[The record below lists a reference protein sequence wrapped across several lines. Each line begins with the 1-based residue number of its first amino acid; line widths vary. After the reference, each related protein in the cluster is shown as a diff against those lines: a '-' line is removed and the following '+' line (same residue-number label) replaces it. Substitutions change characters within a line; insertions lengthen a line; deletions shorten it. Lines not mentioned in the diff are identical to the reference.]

1 MSQSSALVDALRSV
15 EVGAPQSFRNLT
27 LLPLVAGVQH
37 EPGYVTLDEALTDGA
52 VEITELGKGGT
63 VPELSLRNN
72 GARPVLLLD
81 GEELIGAKQNRVLNL
96 TILVAAH
103 SKVVIPVS
111 CVEAGRWSRVSN
123 RFAAAPRAQ
132 FAEGRAAK
140 MRQVTESLQSVGARR
155 SNQGEVWRAIEDKA
169 VRLGAHS
176 ATNAM
181 SAMFDQLESSVDD
194 FVRAFPPQP
203 HQAGAIFT
211 ISGRIVGL
219 ELFDAPATWRKLAA
233 KLIRSYAVDAI
244 DRAGEPAVTDAPE
257 VGAFLDSIS
266 SSDAYSFPAVGLGAD
281 VRVSGPNLTAAALV
295 ANDRAVHVSA
305 FMVSA

>member
-15 EVGAPQSFRNLT
+15 VIGAPQSFRNLT
-27 LLPLVAGVQH
+27 AFPLLAGGLH
-37 EPGYVTLDEALTDGA
+37 EPAYVTLDEALAGGA

-103 SKVVIPVS
+103 SSVVIPVS

-140 MRQVTESLQSVGARR
+140 MRQVTESLQSVGTRR
-155 SNQGEVWRAIEDKA
+155 SNQGQVWRAIDEKA
-169 VRLGAHS
+169 MRVGAHS
-176 ATNAM
+176 PTHAM
-181 SAMFDQLESSVDD
+181 SAMFDQLEASVDD
-194 FVRAFPPQP
+194 FVRAFPAQP

-219 ELFDAPATWRKLAA
+219 ELFDAPATWRKLSA
-233 KLIRSYAVDAI
+233 KLIRSYGVDAI
-244 DRAGEPAVTDAPE
+244 DRAGEPAVTGAPD
-257 VGAFLDSIS
+257 VGAFLASIS
-266 SSDAYSFPAVGLGAD
+266 SSDASSFPAVGLGAD
-281 VRVSGPNLTAAALV
+281 VRVSGPNLAAAALV
-295 ANDRAVHVSA
+295 ANDRAIHISA